1 VGRRV
6 SGHAGPGVESLG
18 ESVEEK
24 RLEIGDLR
32 LRAEVHDLKS
42 AITEETMRKFT
53 HFNAQTVDEAVT
65 ALRRYGIRA
74 SIIAGGTDILGKM
87 KDEILP
93 SYPEALINIKTIPGL
108 DFLKEEAGVLR
119 IGALAKLE
127 DIGKEPLIRAK
138 YSALAQA
145 AARTAS
151 PHLREMGTL
160 AGNLCQDIRCW
171 YYRNPNNRFPCLRKG
186 GGRCYAIEGDNRYH
200 SIMGGSV
207 EGGCYAVHPSDT
219 APALIA
225 LNAGVMTSKRMI
237 HVEDLFQVDV
247 AKTTV
252 LDADEMIT
260 EVQVP
265 EPPAESRSAFLKF
278 AIRKSIDFP
287 IVNCAAMITMKSG
300 KVAAARICL
309 NAIAVKPYRAVKAEQ
324 VILRKVVDEKI
335 AEEAGIAAM
344 AEAKPME
351 RNGYMVQIAR
361 VLVKRAILACGGS
374 N

>member
-1 VGRRV
+1 M
-6 SGHAGPGVESLG
+6 
-18 ESVEEK
+18 
-24 RLEIGDLR
+24 
-32 LRAEVHDLKS
+32 RAEIHDLKS

-361 VLVKRAILACGGS
+361 ILVKRAILACGGS